1 MKTTLRRLLRS
12 LADKD
17 VCERAL
23 ASLKQMVEDVL
34 SSADSARLAAL
45 ILRECLVEFREA
57 PPWARRG
64 RLRAAAYCVRRAPYS
79 FIAPAV
85 AGALRFAASNLT
97 ERDRGA
103 CADLRELVAALSAAV
118 ASHAGHT
125 PRTASPQ
132 DGAALLATLLVDPL
146 VRGVAAAVD
155 PDAKALGV
163 RCVAAAV
170 YECALAAEQN
180 AAPLALSALAATL
193 AATGESKPGT
203 APPAH
208 GEAAS
213 LAALSL
219 SVVAD
224 ETAAPA
230 AVVHAVARLA
240 AAAVSHRGDYRVR
253 EKGAAAARALADH
266 AGRHEEVAASLAID
280 AHALGSALS
289 AARFDKVRRVR
300 EGVLRATDAL
310 RHVIGD
316 AVDACFGSPSAGE
329 ARVPLGVAERRRTDG
344 GGRASP
350 SVEIYVPGHDAP
362 VDAEAMPEMVPP
374 KVGDR
379 MRAMEARAA
388 VLAAGAASPTKVHR
402 NPLFVVDDTPP
413 SSSNAAAAAAAA
425 ATATATASTAAA
437 AKVAAA
443 VASANPKG
451 NPLVA
456 RAEDSLMQL
465 AEASLFERL
474 EGALPGLGMQGRL
487 EPALRQL
494 LRAQIAD
501 LASFYRRKCGER
513 IEARVAEYRAAVQ
526 KLRSDLQRDV
536 RDIHTATNVAI
547 DAEVRVFAKEQLPKI
562 AEMLMPR
569 RAADG
574 AAGAAAPPPT
584 RNETPP
590 PTRNET
596 PPPPV
601 QAKDEKGDD
610 DDDKEEKIVTKEM
623 GAVSTPVQNALG
635 EWVED
640 DEQREQKAP
649 KSPLDAAKQDSA
661 FVADYR
667 ATLSASSSKKTSAS
681 QEEEQ

>member
-1 MKTTLRRLLRS
+1 MSSPPPSTQTQTLKTTLRRLLRS

-34 SSADSARLAAL
+34 SSADSARLASL

-79 FIAPAV
+79 FVAPAV

-388 VLAAGAASPTKVHR
+388 VLAAGAASPTKQR
-402 NPLFVVDDTPP
+402 RRR
-413 SSSNAAAAAAAA
+413 SRSRAAA